1 MQDSAADR
9 KTKLSPGKQALLE
22 QRLRGVASD
31 ESRAKESPGIT
42 AEPNRQVKVNGL
54 TIDLGEIET
63 TLGQH
68 AGVRE
73 CVVIAR
79 EDEASDSRLVAYVV
93 PESADQDSRQQEN
106 PKLESEQ
113 VSQWQTIWEETYKP
127 SFEQRDPTFNIS
139 GWNSSYTG
147 APYPAEEMR
156 ELVDD
161 TVQRILSLRPSRV
174 LEVGC
179 GTGLL
184 LFRIAPFCEEYLGTD
199 FSESALRGI
208 QEQLRAPGRGL
219 PQVSLSQQMGDDFE
233 GIEPAALDTVIL
245 NSVAQNFPSLNYL
258 LRFLEGAIKAV
269 RPGGKIFVGDVR
281 NFALLEA
288 FHASVQFYR
297 APSSLTKAELRERI
311 NKHLFQEDQLL
322 IDPRF
327 FNALRQH
334 FPQITAV
341 EIKLKRGYNRNEMTR
356 FRYDAI
362 LHVGAN
368 GASSVDSEWLDWQKQ
383 QLTLKSLRQFLIEN
397 KPETLVITHVPNAR
411 LQEEIRLLEL
421 LQDDAERTV
430 GELRDVLSEMTND
443 AGVEPEESWAL
454 SEQSPYSVDVTWLSS
469 GANGCFDV
477 VLTRQTDVRKKPA
490 LISEQARVTV
500 NQRLSYYANNPLQW
514 KTSNSLVPQLRG
526 WLKRK
531 LPEYMIP
538 SAFVVL
544 DEFPLTPDG
553 NVHRAALVS
562 LYQSGPELQM
572 QFADAAVWQADS
584 PQTEVHQK
592 HLAYWKEQLRGA
604 PTLLDLP
611 TDRPR
616 QAAQTYKGAHQS
628 IMLSQELSD
637 ELRTLSQGEGVTL
650 FMTLLAVFY
659 TLLYR
664 YTSQDDILVGSPHA
678 NHADTDGPEFF
689 MNNLVLR
696 TDLSDDPSFR
706 ELLARVRQVTLS
718 TFTHQDLPFEK
729 LVEELRPDRSLGHT
743 PLFQVMLALQ
753 NAVTQA
759 LEITEPKPS
768 ELQSDDWTSKVDLK
782 LFVIEEAEGL
792 RGRLEYNAD
801 LFDAAT
807 IQRMLGH
814 FRTLLES
821 VVRNPAQR
829 ISTLSLL
836 TEAERQQVLVEWNDT
851 QTDFPKDSCLHQL
864 FERQVE
870 QRPNDSAVL
879 FKNGQLTYGELNQR
893 ANQLAHYLGELG
905 VGPDVPVGICVER
918 SVEMVVGILGIL
930 KAGGAYVP
938 LDPSY
943 PGERL
948 SFMLKDTKT
957 SVLVTQQRL
966 LAKLPEH
973 VARVVCL
980 DADWKTIA
988 GGATENPA
996 VAVMPDNLAYVI
1008 YTSGSTG
1015 IPKGIAIR
1023 HRGVVNN
1030 IVDLNRRFSVGPEDR
1045 VLALSSLSFD
1055 MCVYE
1060 VLGTL
1065 ESGGAIVLPDAA
1077 ARRDPAHWAELVV
1090 QHKVTVWNSAPS
1102 LLEMFVEHVHDRPQ
1116 LKPGSLRLAL
1126 LGGDWVPV
1134 SLPDQLRSLVEGVE
1148 VIVMGGATEAS
1159 IHSIIYEVK
1168 ECDPSWRSIPYGR
1181 PMANQRAYILD
1192 SHSQL
1197 APIGVPGELHL
1208 GGVGLAWGY
1217 FNRPDLTA
1225 EKFVPNPFCPEAGDR
1240 LYKTGDLARW
1250 MADENIEL
1258 LGRMDF
1264 QVKIRGHRIELGEI
1278 SVLLRNYPGVEEA
1291 VAVVREDEPRKKRL
1305 VAYVVLADDSA
1316 PSISELR
1323 NFLTKT
1329 LPEYMVPSAFII
1341 LDALP
1346 LSPNGKVDRRALPAP
1361 ERTRPELEEAY
1372 EAPRSPVEEVVARIW
1387 AEVLG
1392 VDEVGV
1398 HDNFFALGG
1407 HSLQATQVISRLQ
1420 DVFELE
1426 LPLRH
1431 LFESPT
1437 VAGLAKKMETFDGSA
1452 QKDIVKI
1459 ARVLIRLNELSEEEA
1474 KTMLVQRSKL

>member
-1 MQDSAADR
+1 MTVDSDTTEKR
-9 KTKLSPGKQALLE
+9 SKLSPAKLALLE
-22 QRLRGVASD
+22 KRLLGVASD
-31 ESRAKESPGIT
+31 QSPAKKLPGIT
-42 AEPNRQVKVNGL
+42 SEPSRHVRVGGF
-54 TIDLGEIET
+54 TIDPGEIET

-73 CVVIAR
+73 CFVIAR
-79 EDEASDSRLVAYVV
+79 DDEVTNSRLVAYIV
-93 PESADQDSRQQEN
+93 PESVDQDQQEN
-106 PKLESEQ
+106 PEWESEQ
-113 VSQWQTIWEETYKP
+113 VSQWKRIWEETYKP
-127 SFEQRDPTFNIS
+127 NSEQPDPTFNII

-147 APYPAEEMR
+147 APYSAEEMDAQ
-156 ELVDD
+156 VDD
-161 TVQRILSLRPSRV
+161 TVQKILSLRPSRV

-184 LFRIAPFCEEYLGTD
+184 LFRIAPFCEQYLATD
-199 FSESALRGI
+199 FSESALRSIG
-208 QEQLRAPGRGL
+208 EQLNAPGREL

-233 GIEPAALDTVIL
+233 GIAPAAFDTVIL

-269 RPGGKIFVGDVR
+269 KPGGKIFVGDVR

-288 FHASVQFYR
+288 FHASVHFYL
-297 APSSLTKAELRERI
+297 APSSLTKAALRERI
-311 NKHLFQEDQLL
+311 NKYVFQEDQLL

-334 FPQITAV
+334 FPEIAAV
-341 EIKLKRGYNRNEMTR
+341 EIKLKRGYYRNEMTR
-356 FRYDAI
+356 FRYDAVI
-362 LHVGAN
+362 HVGAN
-368 GASSVDSEWLDWQKQ
+368 GASSVSCQWLDWQKQ
-383 QLTLKSLRQFLIEN
+383 QLTLTSLRQFLIEN
-397 KPETLVITHVPNAR
+397 KPKIVGVTRVPNAR
-411 LQEEIRLLEL
+411 LQEEIRLLAL
-421 LQDDAERTV
+421 LGDDAEKTV
-430 GELRDVLSEMTND
+430 GEMRDLLSEVTND
-443 AGVEPEESWAL
+443 AGVEPEDFWAL
-454 SEQSPYSVDVTWLSS
+454 GEQMAYAVDVTWRDS
-469 GANGCFDV
+469 GGDGCFDG
-477 VLTRQTDVRKKPA
+477 VLTRQTDARERPA
-490 LISEQARVTV
+490 IISEQERPTV
-500 NQRLSYYANNPLQW
+500 NQPWSYYANNPLQW
-514 KTSNSLVPQLRG
+514 KTSNSLAPQLRG
-526 WLKRK
+526 WLKQK

-544 DEFPLTPDG
+544 DELPLTRDG
-553 NVHRAALVS
+553 EVDRAALPLPDDARSPRES
-562 LYQSGPELQM
+562 LWRETYQNQ
-572 QFADAAVWQADS
+572 
-584 PQTEVHQK
+584 
-592 HLAYWKEQLRGA
+592 LAYWKEQLRGA
-604 PTLLDLP
+604 PTVLDLP

-616 QAAQTYKGAHQS
+616 QAAQTFNGAYQS
-628 IMLSQELSD
+628 TMLSKELSD
-637 ELRTLSQGEGVTL
+637 ELRALSQHEGVTL
-650 FMTLLAVFY
+650 FMTLLAVFD
-659 TLLYR
+659 TLLHR
-664 YTSQDDILVGSPHA
+664 YTSQDDILVGSPQA
-678 NHADTDGPEFF
+678 NADADGPEFSG
-689 MNNLVLR
+689 NNLILR
-696 TDLSDDPSFR
+696 TDLSGDPSFR
-706 ELLARVRQVTLS
+706 ELLARVRRVTMDA
-718 TFTHQDLPFEK
+718 FAHQDLPFEK
-729 LVEELRPDRSLGHT
+729 LVEELRPNGSLGHT

-753 NAVTQA
+753 NAVTQTP
-759 LEITEPKPS
+759 EITDPKLS
-768 ELQSDDWTSKVDLK
+768 ELQVDDWTAKVDLK
-782 LFVIEEAEGL
+782 LHMVEEPE
-792 RGRLEYNAD
+792 RLHGQLECNAD

-807 IQRMLGH
+807 IERMLGH
-814 FRTLLES
+814 FRTLLEG
-821 VVRNPAQR
+821 VVRNPEQR
-829 ISTLSLL
+829 LSTLPLL
-836 TEAERQQVLVEWNDT
+836 TEAERNQLLVEWNDT
-851 QTDFPKDSCLHQL
+851 ETDFPRDACLHQL

-870 QRPNDSAVL
+870 QRPNEIAVL

-893 ANQLAHYLGELG
+893 ANQLAHYLRNLG

-918 SVEMVVGILGIL
+918 SVEMVLGILGIL

-938 LDPSY
+938 LDPTY

-948 SFMLKDTKT
+948 SFMLKDSGT

-966 LAKLPEH
+966 LEKLPEH
-973 VARVVCL
+973 EAKIVSL

-988 GGATENPA
+988 RGSTENPA
-996 VAVMPDNLAYVI
+996 VAVIPDNLAYVI

-1030 IVDLNRRFSVGPEDR
+1030 IVDLNRRFSVGAEDR

-1077 ARRDPAHWAELVV
+1077 AQRDPAHWAELVV
-1090 QHKVTVWNSAPS
+1090 QHKVTIWNSAPS
-1102 LLEMFVEHVHDRPQ
+1102 LLEIFVEYVRDRPQ
-1116 LKPGSLRLAL
+1116 LQPGSLRLAL

-1134 SLPDQLRSLVEGVE
+1134 SLPDQLRSLAKGVE
-1148 VIVMGGATEAS
+1148 VTVMGGATEAS
-1159 IHSIIYEVK
+1159 IHSTIYEVK
-1168 ECDPSWRSIPYGR
+1168 ERDLTWKSIPYGR

-1192 SHSQL
+1192 SQSQL
-1197 APIGVPGELHL
+1197 VPVGVPGELHL

-1225 EKFVPNPFCPEAGDR
+1225 EKFVPNPFRPEAGDR

-1250 MADENIEL
+1250 MADGNIEL

-1278 SVLLRNYPGVEEA
+1278 IARLRNYRGVEGA
-1291 VAVVREDEPRKKRL
+1291 VAVIREDEPGKKRL
-1305 VAYVVLADDSA
+1305 VAYVVLAGDSA
-1316 PSISELR
+1316 PRVPDLR

-1361 ERTRPELEEAY
+1361 EPTRPELEEAY
-1372 EAPRSPVEEVVARIW
+1372 VAPQSPVEQVVAKIW

-1392 VDEVGV
+1392 VGQVGV

-1420 DVFELE
+1420 DAFELE

-1437 VAGLAKKMETFDGSA
+1437 VAGLANKMETFDGSA

-1474 KTMLVQRSKL
+1474 KTMLVQKNKL

>member
-1 MQDSAADR
+1 MQDNAADR
-9 KTKLSPGKQALLE
+9 KTKLSPTKQALLE
-22 QRLRGVASD
+22 KRLLGVASD
-31 ESRAKESPGIT
+31 QSQAKKLSGIT
-42 AEPNRQVKVNGL
+42 SEPSRPVKVGGF
-54 TIDLGEIET
+54 TIELGEIET

-68 AGVRE
+68 ARVRE

-79 EDEASDSRLVAYVV
+79 EDEAANSRLVAYVV
-93 PESADQDSRQQEN
+93 PKSVDQDQQEN
-106 PKLESEQ
+106 PEWESEQ
-113 VSQWQTIWEETYKP
+113 VSQWKKIWEETYEP
-127 SFEQRDPTFNIS
+127 TPEQPDATFNII

-147 APYPAEEMR
+147 APYSAEEMGAQ
-156 ELVDD
+156 VDD
-161 TVQRILSLRPSRV
+161 TVQKILSLRPSRV

-184 LFRIAPFCEEYLGTD
+184 LFRIAPFSEQYLATD
-199 FSESALRGI
+199 FSESALRSIG
-208 QEQLRAPGRGL
+208 EQLKAPGREL
-219 PQVSLSQQMGDDFE
+219 PQVSLSQRSGDDFE
-233 GIEPAALDTVIL
+233 GIAPAAFDTVIL

-258 LRFLEGAIKAV
+258 LRFLEGAIKVV

-327 FNALRQH
+327 FNVLKQH

-341 EIKLKRGYNRNEMTR
+341 EIKLKRGYHRNEMTR
-356 FRYDAI
+356 FRYDAVI
-362 LHVGAN
+362 HVGAN
-368 GASSVDSEWLDWQKQ
+368 GASSVNCQWLDWQKQ

-397 KPETLVITHVPNAR
+397 KPEIVGITRVPNAR

-421 LQDDAERTV
+421 LRDDAEKTV
-430 GELRDVLSEMTND
+430 GQLRDRLSEMTND
-443 AGVEPEESWAL
+443 AGVEPEDFWAL
-454 SEQSPYSVDVTWLSS
+454 GKQMAYSVDVTWLDS
-469 GANGCFDV
+469 GRDGYFDV
-477 VLTRQTDVRKKPA
+477 VFRRQTDGREKPA
-490 LISEQARVTV
+490 LISEQARTTI
-500 NQRLSYYANNPLQW
+500 NQPWSYYANNPLQW
-514 KTSNSLVPQLRG
+514 KTSNSLAPQLRG
-526 WLKRK
+526 WLKK
-531 LPEYMIP
+531 KVPEYMIP

-544 DEFPLTPDG
+544 DELPLTRDG
-553 NVHRAALVS
+553 EVDLAALPRPDDAGSQRES
-562 LYQSGPELQM
+562 LWRETFHNQ
-572 QFADAAVWQADS
+572 
-584 PQTEVHQK
+584 
-592 HLAYWKEQLRGA
+592 LAYWKAQLRGA
-604 PTLLDLP
+604 PTVLDLP

-616 QAAQTYKGAHQS
+616 QAAQTFNGAHQS
-628 IMLSQELSD
+628 VMLSKELSD
-637 ELRTLSQGEGVTL
+637 ELQALSLREGVTL
-650 FMTLLAVFY
+650 FMTLLAVFD
-659 TLLYR
+659 TLLHR
-664 YTSQDDILVGSPHA
+664 YASQDDILVGSPHA
-678 NHADTDGPEFF
+678 NQDDTDGPASSV
-689 MNNLVLR
+689 NNLVLR

-706 ELLARVRQVTLS
+706 ELLGRVRQVTLS
-718 TFTHQDLPFEK
+718 ALAHQDLPFEK
-729 LVEELRPDRSLGHT
+729 LVEELRSDRSLSHP
-743 PLFQVMLALQ
+743 PLFQVMFALQ

-759 LEITEPKPS
+759 PEISEAKLS
-768 ELQSDDWTSKVDLK
+768 ELQVDHWTSKVDLK
-782 LFVIEEAEGL
+782 LDMVEVRE
-792 RGRLEYNAD
+792 RVSGRLEYNAD

-807 IQRMLGH
+807 IERMLGH
-814 FRTLLES
+814 FRTLLEG
-821 VVRNPAQR
+821 VVRNPEQR
-829 ISTLSLL
+829 LSTLPLL
-836 TEAERQQVLVEWNDT
+836 TEAERQRLLVEWNDT

-864 FERQVE
+864 FERQVR
-870 QRPNDSAVL
+870 QRPNDIAVL
-879 FKNGQLTYGELNQR
+879 FKDGQLTYSQLNQR
-893 ANQLAHYLGELG
+893 ANQLAHYLRELG

-918 SVEMVVGILGIL
+918 SVEMVLGILGIL

-938 LDPSY
+938 LDPTY
-943 PGERL
+943 PADRL
-948 SFMLKDTKT
+948 SFMLKDTET
-957 SVLVTQQRL
+957 SMLVTQQRL
-966 LAKLPEH
+966 LERLPEH

-988 GGATENPA
+988 RGSTENPA
-996 VAVMPDNLAYVI
+996 VAVLPDNLAYVI

-1030 IVDLNRRFSVGPEDR
+1030 IVDLNRRFSVGHKDR

-1065 ESGGAIVLPDAA
+1065 ESGGAIVLSDAA
-1077 ARRDPAHWAELVV
+1077 AQRDPAYWAELVV

-1102 LLEMFVEHVHDRPQ
+1102 LLEMFVEYVRDRPQ
-1116 LKPGSLRLAL
+1116 LTPGSLRLAL

-1134 SLPDQLRSLVEGVE
+1134 SLPDQLRSLAEGVE

-1159 IHSIIYEVK
+1159 IHSTIYEVK
-1168 ECDPSWRSIPYGR
+1168 DRDPTWKNIPYGR
-1181 PMANQRAYILD
+1181 PMANQRTYILD
-1192 SHSQL
+1192 SQSQL
-1197 APIGVPGELHL
+1197 VPVGVPGELHL

-1225 EKFVPNPFCPEAGDR
+1225 EKFVPNPFCLEAGDR

-1250 MADENIEL
+1250 MADGNIEL

-1278 SVLLRNYPGVEEA
+1278 IALLRNYPGVEEA
-1291 VAVVREDEPRKKRL
+1291 VAMVREDEPGKKRL
-1305 VAYVVLADDSA
+1305 VAYVVLAGDPV
-1316 PSISELR
+1316 PSIPELR

-1361 ERTRPELEEAY
+1361 EPTRPELEEAFV
-1372 EAPRSPVEEVVARIW
+1372 APRSPVEEVVAKVW

-1392 VDEVGV
+1392 VDQVGV

-1420 DVFELE
+1420 DAFELE

-1459 ARVLIRLNELSEEEA
+1459 ACVLIRLNELSEEEA